1 MYPSVLAEAT
11 CRTRVYGAKTVPEE
25 KGKLKTRRTGMSRDA
40 ALSALDRIDPDLGA
54 FIEVDRDKV
63 LAAAEAPRAG
73 RLSGVLI
80 AIKDL
85 IDTTG
90 LRTTYGSEF
99 YADHVP
105 ERNAP
110 VVDALEVEGAIV
122 LGKTNLNEFAYGV
135 SGYNPHYGPILTP
148 KDRSRTAGGSS
159 GGSAAAV
166 AAGVCRLAVGTDTSG
181 SVRIPAACC
190 GVYGMKL
197 AHGAAPM
204 EGIFPLAE
212 RYDSLGYFA
221 AGVEDLQQ
229 VMGIDE
235 LPDPTSLNVKR
246 IGVDVE
252 VPDLPE
258 DHWTLFREQVWEVHG
273 GRYREEPERY
283 GKDLRWKLEL
293 PFDDVEGAR
302 GRVEAWRRRFLEA
315 VEGTD
320 VLVGPLLDGAAP
332 LLEATIADYE
342 RDEFLTGFRLLR
354 HTPLYNELGW
364 PALAVPT
371 EDGLVQVAARPGD
384 EPAVLAVGK
393 SLGLSSEET
402 VVH

>member
-1 MYPSVLAEAT
+1 
-11 CRTRVYGAKTVPEE
+11 
-25 KGKLKTRRTGMSRDA
+25 MSRDA

-63 LAAAEAPRAG
+63 LAAAETPRAG
-73 RLSGVLI
+73 RLSGLMI
-80 AIKDL
+80 ALKDL
-85 IDTTG
+85 IDTAE

-105 ERNAP
+105 EQNAP
-110 VVDALEVEGAIV
+110 IVDVLESEGAVV

-135 SGYNPHYGPILTP
+135 SGYNPHYGAILTP

-159 GGSAAAV
+159 SGSAAAV

-221 AGVEDLQQ
+221 AGIEDLQQ
-229 VMGIDE
+229 ALDIDE
-235 LPDPTSLNVKR
+235 LPNTSSFDVKR

-273 GRYREEPERY
+273 ERYREAPERF
-283 GKDLRWKLEL
+283 GKDLQWKFEL

-302 GRVEAWRRRFLEA
+302 ERLEAWRRRFLEA
-315 VEGTD
+315 VEGID

-332 LLEATIADYE
+332 LLETALADYE

-371 EDGLVQVAARPGD
+371 EDGSVQVAARPGN
-384 EPAVLAVGK
+384 EAAVLAVGE

-402 VVH
+402 VAN

>member
-1 MYPSVLAEAT
+1 
-11 CRTRVYGAKTVPEE
+11 
-25 KGKLKTRRTGMSRDA
+25 MSRDA
-40 ALSALDRIDPDLGA
+40 TIVALDRIDPELGT
-54 FIEVDRDKV
+54 FIEIVNRDRV
-63 LAAAEAPRAG
+63 LSQADTPRDG
-73 RLSGVLI
+73 RLSGVLV
-80 AIKDL
+80 AVKDL
-85 IDTTG
+85 VDTSG

-99 YADHVP
+99 FADHTP

-110 VVDALEVEGAIV
+110 IVDMLEAEGAIL

-135 SGYNPHYGPILTP
+135 TAYNPHYGAILTP

-159 GGSAAAV
+159 SGSAAAV
-166 AAGVCRLAVGTDTSG
+166 AAGICRLAVGTDTSG
-181 SVRIPAACC
+181 SARIPAACC

-197 AHGAAPM
+197 ANGSAPM

-212 RYDSLGYFA
+212 RYDTLGYLA

-235 LPDPTSLNVKR
+235 LPDPANLNVKH

-273 GRYREEPERY
+273 ERYREDPERY
-283 GKDLRWKLEL
+283 GKDLQWKLKL

-302 GRVEAWRRRFLEA
+302 ENIEAWRRRFLEA
-315 VEGTD
+315 VEGVD

-332 LLEATIADYE
+332 RLDLIMEEFE
-342 RDEFLTGFRLLR
+342 RDEFFISLRLLR
-354 HTPLYNELGW
+354 HTAAYNELGW

-371 EDGLVQVAARPGD
+371 EDGSVQVAARPGN
-384 EPAVLAVGK
+384 EAAILAVGK
-393 SLGLSSEET
+393 KLGLPSEDT
-402 VVH
+402 VVAY

>member
-1 MYPSVLAEAT
+1 
-11 CRTRVYGAKTVPEE
+11 
-25 KGKLKTRRTGMSRDA
+25 MSRDA

-85 IDTTG
+85 IDSAG

-99 YADHVP
+99 YADYVP

-110 VVDALEVEGAIV
+110 VVDALEAEGAIV

-135 SGYNPHYGPILTP
+135 SGYNPHYGAILTP
-148 KDRSRTAGGSS
+148 RDRSRAAGGSS

-197 AHGAAPM
+197 AHEAAPV

-229 VMGIDE
+229 VMSIDE
-235 LPDPTSLNVKR
+235 LPDPTGLNVKR
-246 IGVDVE
+246 IGVDLE

-273 GRYREEPERY
+273 RRYREEPERY
-283 GKDLRWKLEL
+283 GKDLQWKLAL
-293 PFDDVEGAR
+293 PFEDVEGAR
-302 GRVEAWRRRFLEA
+302 EHVEAWRTRFLEA

-332 LLEATIADYE
+332 LLEAAIADYE

-371 EDGLVQVAARPGD
+371 EDELVQVAARPGD
-384 EPAVLAVGK
+384 EPAVLAVGQ
-393 SLGLSSEET
+393 SVGLSSEET

>member
-1 MYPSVLAEAT
+1 
-11 CRTRVYGAKTVPEE
+11 
-25 KGKLKTRRTGMSRDA
+25 MSRDA

-54 FIEVDRDKV
+54 FIEVDRDQV

-80 AIKDL
+80 AVKDL
-85 IDTTG
+85 VDTAN
-90 LRTTYGSEF
+90 LRTTYGSRFFE
-99 YADHVP
+99 DHVP

-110 VVDALEVEGAIV
+110 VVDALEAEGGIV

-135 SGYNPHYGPILTP
+135 SGYNPHYGAILTP
-148 KDRSRTAGGSS
+148 ADRSRTAGGSS
-159 GGSAAAV
+159 SGSAAAV

-197 AHGAAPM
+197 AHGAASL

-212 RYDSLGYFA
+212 RYDSLGYFG

-229 VMGIDE
+229 VMGIEE
-235 LPDPTSLNVKR
+235 LPDPASFNVKR
-246 IGVDVE
+246 VGVDVE

-273 GRYREEPERY
+273 ARYREEPERY

-293 PFDDVEGAR
+293 PFDDVEGAKE
-302 GRVEAWRRRFLEA
+302 RVEAWRRRFLEA
-315 VEGTD
+315 VEGID
-320 VLVGPLLDGAAP
+320 VLVGPLLDGAPP
-332 LLEATIADYE
+332 LLEAALADYE
-342 RDEFLTGFRLLR
+342 QDEFLTGFRLLR

-371 EDGLVQVAARPGD
+371 GDGPVQVAARPGH
-384 EPAVLAVGK
+384 ESAVLAVGK

-402 VVH
+402 VVR

>member
-1 MYPSVLAEAT
+1 
-11 CRTRVYGAKTVPEE
+11 
-25 KGKLKTRRTGMSRDA
+25 MSRDA

-85 IDTTG
+85 IDTAG

-110 VVDALEVEGAIV
+110 IIDALEYEGAIV

-159 GGSAAAV
+159 SGSAAAV

-229 VMGIDE
+229 VLGIDE
-235 LPDPTSLNVKR
+235 LPDPASLNVKR
-246 IGVDVE
+246 IGVDLE
-252 VPDLPE
+252 VQDLPE
-258 DHWTLFREQVWEVHG
+258 DHWTLFREQVWEVYG
-273 GRYREEPERY
+273 ERYREEPQRY
-283 GKDLRWKLEL
+283 GKDLRWKLKL

-302 GRVEAWRRRFLEA
+302 ERVEAWRTRFLEA

-332 LLEATIADYE
+332 LLEAARADYE

-364 PALAVPT
+364 PALAVPM
-371 EDGLVQVAARPGD
+371 EEGLAQVAARPGN

-393 SLGLSSEET
+393 RLGLSSEET
-402 VVH
+402 MVH

>member
-1 MYPSVLAEAT
+1 
-11 CRTRVYGAKTVPEE
+11 
-25 KGKLKTRRTGMSRDA
+25 MSRDA
-40 ALSALDRIDPDLGA
+40 TLSALDRIDPSLGA
-54 FIEVDRDKV
+54 FIEVDSDQV
-63 LAAAEAPRAG
+63 LAAAETPRAG

-80 AIKDL
+80 AVKDL
-85 IDTTG
+85 VDTAN
-90 LRTTYGSEF
+90 LRTTYGSRSFE
-99 YADHVP
+99 DHVP

-110 VVDALEVEGAIV
+110 VVDALEAEGAIV

-135 SGYNPHYGPILTP
+135 SGYNPHYGAILTP
-148 KDRSRTAGGSS
+148 IDRFRTAGGSS
-159 GGSAAAV
+159 SGSAAAV

-197 AHGAAPM
+197 AHGAASL

-212 RYDSLGYFA
+212 RYDSLGYFG

-229 VMGIDE
+229 VMGIEE
-235 LPDPTSLNVKR
+235 LPEPTGLDTRR

-273 GRYREEPERY
+273 ERYREDPKRY

-302 GRVEAWRRRFLEA
+302 ERVEAWRERFLEA

-320 VLVGPLLDGAAP
+320 VLVGPLLDGAPP
-332 LLEATIADYE
+332 LLEAALADFE

-371 EDGLVQVAARPGD
+371 EDGPLQVAARPGD
-384 EPAVLAVGK
+384 ESAVLAVGK

-402 VVH
+402 VAR

>member
-1 MYPSVLAEAT
+1 
-11 CRTRVYGAKTVPEE
+11 
-25 KGKLKTRRTGMSRDA
+25 MSRDA
-40 ALSALDRIDPDLGA
+40 ALSALDRIDPGLGA
-54 FIEVDRDKV
+54 FIEVDSDQV
-63 LAAAEAPRAG
+63 LAAAETPRAG

-80 AIKDL
+80 AVKDL
-85 IDTTG
+85 VDTAN
-90 LRTTYGSEF
+90 LRTTYGSRFFED
-99 YADHVP
+99 YVP

-110 VVDALEVEGAIV
+110 VVDALEAEGAIV

-135 SGYNPHYGPILTP
+135 SGYNPHYGAILTP
-148 KDRSRTAGGSS
+148 IDRFRTAGGSS
-159 GGSAAAV
+159 SGSAAAV

-197 AHGAAPM
+197 AHGAASL

-212 RYDSLGYFA
+212 RYDSLGYFG
-221 AGVEDLQQ
+221 AGVEDLQR
-229 VMGIDE
+229 VMGIEE
-235 LPDPTSLNVKR
+235 LPEPTGLDTRR

-273 GRYREEPERY
+273 ERYREDPERY

-302 GRVEAWRRRFLEA
+302 ERVEAWRERFLEA

-320 VLVGPLLDGAAP
+320 VLVGPLLDGAPP
-332 LLEATIADYE
+332 LLEAALADFE

-371 EDGLVQVAARPGD
+371 EDGPLQVAARPGD
-384 EPAVLAVGK
+384 ESAVLAVGK

-402 VVH
+402 VAR